1 MTNEVLKRFLP
12 NQHVQ
17 DIFEIT
23 PASLKAK
30 GINGIITDLDNT
42 LVAWDVIDATPEI
55 IEWFQGMEEHDINV
69 MIISNN
75 KEERVRMFSE
85 PLKRPFVYSARKPLK
100 RAFIKGAKQ
109 MGLKKEEVVV
119 IGDQLMT
126 DILGGNSAGFHTILV
141 VPIVQTDGMFTRINR
156 QMERRILS
164 WMRKKGMI
172 TWKE

>member
-1 MTNEVLKRFLP
+1 MLKKFLP

-23 PASLKAK
+23 PALLKEK
-30 GINGIITDLDNT
+30 GITGIITDLDNT
-42 LVAWDVIDATPEI
+42 LVAWDVADATPEI
-55 IEWFQGMEEHDINV
+55 IKWFQGMEEQDIKV

-75 KEERVRMFSE
+75 KEERVRIFSE

-100 RAFIKGAKQ
+100 RAFKKAANQ
-109 MGLKKEEVVV
+109 LGLKKEEVVV

-126 DILGGNSAGFHTILV
+126 DILGGNSAGFYTILV

-164 WMRKKGMI
+164 WMRKKGMVS
-172 TWKE
+172 WKE